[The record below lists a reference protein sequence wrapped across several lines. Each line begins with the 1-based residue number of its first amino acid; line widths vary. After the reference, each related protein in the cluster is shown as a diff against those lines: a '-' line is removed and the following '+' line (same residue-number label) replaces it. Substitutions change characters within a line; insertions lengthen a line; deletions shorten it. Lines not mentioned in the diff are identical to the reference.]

1 MERIIKVVKTNTY
14 DRYLKHVM
22 PLVVVILASSFC
34 LYEFILQ
41 VSASVI
47 TTDLM
52 RELSVDASG
61 LGIVVAFY
69 YYAYTPM
76 QIPAGL
82 LFDRY
87 GPRILITIAT
97 LICVLGAYFFGYA
110 TTPVMSAIGRFLMG
124 AGSAFAFIGALV
136 LVSRWFSPAR
146 FALMAGIV
154 QLMTSAGAVLGEAP
168 LAKAVSVYGWRE
180 SIIWLAGFGIFL
192 AGVIYLIIRDYAPG
206 QKPIMEDKPKSGIS
220 TEWQRLKRVV
230 RNRQSQY
237 VGLYAFFTWGPV
249 LMFAVLWGVPF
260 LTLKYGINEV
270 QAGSMLFFLWLGVGL
285 ASPAAGYI
293 SNQIESRNKVLTGL
307 AYIGLVTTLLILYVP
322 HIPVPLMLFL
332 LFMFGVA
339 AGAQALSFA
348 VINDFADREL
358 IGTSIGF
365 NNMCVVA
372 GGAVLQP
379 VIGVILVALW
389 DGQIVD
395 GVATYSLAMYE
406 RGLVL
411 MPICYAFCAFLSSK
425 CIQETHCQP
434 AYLKGKKYVH
444 MSES

>member
-1 MERIIKVVKTNTY
+1 MERIINTVKTSGY
-14 DRYLKHVM
+14 EKILKRIL
-22 PLVVVILASSFC
+22 PTLVVILASSFC

-47 TTDLM
+47 TNELM
-52 RELSVDASG
+52 RELSIDASG

-87 GPRILITIAT
+87 GPRVLITIAT

-110 TTPVMSAIGRFLMG
+110 TTPVLAAIGRFLMG
-124 AGSAFAFIGALV
+124 IGSAFAFIGALV
-136 LVSRWFSPAR
+136 LVSRWFSPAK

-154 QLMTSAGAVLGEAP
+154 QLMTSTGAVLGEAP
-168 LAKAVSVYGWRE
+168 LAKAVSIYGWRE

-192 AGVIYLIIRDYAPG
+192 AGLIYLIIRDYAPG
-206 QKPIMEDKPKSGIS
+206 QKPIMEEKPKTGLSS
-220 TEWQRLKRVV
+220 EWQRLKLVL

-237 VGLYAFFTWGPV
+237 VGLYAFCTWGPV

-270 QAGSMLFFLWLGVGL
+270 QAGSMLFFVWLGIGL

-293 SNQIESRNKVLTGL
+293 SNQIESRNKVLTAL
-307 AYIGLVTTLLILYVP
+307 AYIGLITTAMILYVP
-322 HIPVPLMLFL
+322 NLSIPFMIILLFL
-332 LFMFGVA
+332 FGVA

-348 VINDFADREL
+348 VINDFADRDL

-372 GGAVLQP
+372 GGALLQP
-379 VIGVILVALW
+379 VIGIILVALW
-389 DGQIVD
+389 DGNMVD
-395 GVATYSLAMYE
+395 GVAAYTLPMYE

-411 MPICYAFCAFLSSK
+411 MPICYALCALLSTK
-425 CIQETHCQP
+425 CIKETHCQP

-444 MSES
+444 LQD